1 MTLLPT
7 CWWEIQN
14 LSGILHV
21 FGNEGLLQDF
31 CTQQHIVEKRGLGY
45 ILLINQLKASSVWS
59 LLHSPSVHSSA
70 WTLTSA
76 SCFCGRFVFDLQ
88 TKRVNKSAISSEA
101 FAVFHQEI
109 YWIQSWNP
117 PCLWNPKL
125 HTCNCPPPSPMPLEF
140 QSKKLP
146 SPSEFQDAV
155 CGMVWIFSGITHC
168 FRLFW
173 NRILF
178 LKLYF
183 FTMCNFIAVNF
194 SPGGNF
200 FLAWIYFIMIF
211 LTAIIFLS
219 WRD

>member
-1 MTLLPT
+1 M
-7 CWWEIQN
+7 
-14 LSGILHV
+14 
-21 FGNEGLLQDF
+21 
-31 CTQQHIVEKRGLGY
+31 
-45 ILLINQLKASSVWS
+45 WS

-88 TKRVNKSAISSEA
+88 TRRVNKSAISSEA
-101 FAVFHQEI
+101 FAVFHQK
-109 YWIQSWNP
+109 N
-117 PCLWNPKL
+117 LL
-125 HTCNCPPPSPMPLEF
+125 HSELKPQAFGIPNYIHVTVPPPSPMPLEF

-146 SPSEFQDAV
+146 SPWEFQDAV

-194 SPGGNF
+194 SPSGNF

-219 WRD
+219 WHD